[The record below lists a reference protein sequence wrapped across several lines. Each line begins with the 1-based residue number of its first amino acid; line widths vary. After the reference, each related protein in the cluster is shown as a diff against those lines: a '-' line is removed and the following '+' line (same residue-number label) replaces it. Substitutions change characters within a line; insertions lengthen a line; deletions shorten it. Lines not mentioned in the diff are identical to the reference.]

1 MTKNLLSAS
10 LVAVASLAASGNAQ
24 AQDLRMLNPLNWFG
38 GSSYNTGYAN
48 CANGQCFPQTNG
60 QYGANYGVLPGGCVN
75 GYCPPNSGYGYNAYR
90 PNYGTVPVTQY
101 RNTYP
106 TTYPT
111 NYRTL
116 PAYQG
121 TPNYQTLP
129 YTPSPNYY
137 PSGYSQPVSN
147 NSPFFR

>member
-1 MTKNLLSAS
+1 MTNNLLSAS

-38 GSSYNTGYAN
+38 GSSYNSGYAN
-48 CANGQCFPQTNG
+48 CANGQCFPQPNC
-60 QYGANYGVLPGGCVN
+60 AN
-75 GYCPPNSGYGYNAYR
+75 GYCPPNSSGYGYNAYR
-90 PNYGTVPVTQY
+90 PSYGTVPVTQY

-106 TTYPT
+106 ATYPT
-111 NYRTL
+111 NYRTV

-129 YTPSPNYY
+129 YNPSSNYY
-137 PSGYSQPVSN
+137 RPTQYPQPANS